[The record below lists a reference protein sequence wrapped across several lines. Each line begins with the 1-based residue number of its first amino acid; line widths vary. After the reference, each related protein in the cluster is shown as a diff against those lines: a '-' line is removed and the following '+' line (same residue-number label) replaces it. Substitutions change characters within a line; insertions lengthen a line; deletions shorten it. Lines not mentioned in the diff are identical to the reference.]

1 MKVRQSTLTAIHQRM
16 IQYQKTSRNF
26 SSFLPAR
33 SIKKNFPVQSKSADQ
48 LTDNLKKYKRDAII
62 SIAGFAAMKI
72 IEKFSPTTFAGL
84 KILRMALVLGIG
96 RDFIKNGIE
105 CLFKDK
111 RPNADTLTATAVIA
125 SVIAGKPESS
135 LTLLALSNGAEMLT
149 SYAAEKARTHISGLL
164 SLDQR
169 FVWKVVGGERGA
181 EGMGGAYG
189 APQQDGSHEVEVKIP
204 VEEVKTGDIIASHT
218 GEKIVVDG
226 IVIEGTAAVNQASIT
241 GESRPAMKQVGA
253 QVYAGSV
260 VEAGEVLIRVE
271 KVGKDTSLANI
282 VHLVEEAQTRKAPV
296 QNFADQM
303 ANFLVPVSFIG
314 AAIVYGATRDWQ
326 RVLNLLFIDFS
337 CGLKLSTATAI
348 SAAIGAAA
356 KRGILVKGGNYIE
369 ALANTDTV
377 VLDKTGTL
385 TMGVPQ
391 IAFIKTAKG
400 VKAEELI
407 LLAASAEQHSVHPL
421 AVAIQNYVNENN
433 WIVPQHLKSETV
445 VARGM
450 TAVVPDFGKFK
461 GGDVLVGSKKFML
474 ENGVNPTDIAEVIQ
488 GGTITK
494 VADGAINEDSNIETR
509 NLLYISRN
517 GKLIG
522 LIGIEDPIRPQM
534 KKTLNQMRRY
544 GVDEIVMLTGDSKSV
559 AEKVAREMDLDAYF
573 AEILP
578 EDKARYVNKLK
589 QYGTVMMV
597 GDGIN
602 DAPAL
607 AFSDVGITLGG
618 RQTDIAAESSAV
630 TIHSEE
636 PAKLVEALRIG
647 RRTMNLIQQNF
658 TATILVNS
666 SAMILGAIGKISPLW
681 AAIIHNT
688 ATLAVV
694 LNSCRILSPEK
705 NKNFG
710 KKALP
715 LNTIN

>member
-1 MKVRQSTLTAIHQRM
+1 MKVRQSTLIAIRQRM
-16 IQYQKTSRNF
+16 IQH
-26 SSFLPAR
+26 
-33 SIKKNFPVQSKSADQ
+33 QSKQTTDN

-72 IEKFSPTTFAGL
+72 LEKVSPTTFAGL

-96 RDFIKNGIE
+96 KDFIKNGVVG
-105 CLFKDK
+105 LFKDK

-125 SVIAGKPESS
+125 SVLAGKPESS

-169 FVWKVVGGERGA
+169 FVWRV
-181 EGMGGAYG
+181 
-189 APQQDGSHEVEVKIP
+189 DGEVETKIP
-204 VEEVKTGDIIASHT
+204 IEQVQAGDIIAAHT

-226 IVIEGTAAVNQASIT
+226 KVIEGTAAVNQASIT
-241 GESRPAMKQVGA
+241 GESRPAMKSVDA

-260 VEAGEVLIRVE
+260 VEAGEVLIKVE

-282 VHLVEEAQTRKAPV
+282 VHLVEEAQTRKAPI
-296 QNFADQM
+296 QNLADQM
-303 ANFLVPVSFIG
+303 ANLLVPVSFIG
-314 AAIVYGATRDWQ
+314 AAMVYGATRDWQ

-391 IAFIKTAKG
+391 ISFIKTAKD
-400 VKAEELI
+400 VKEEELI

-421 AVAIQNYVNENN
+421 AVAIQNVVKEND
-433 WIVPQHLKSETV
+433 WTVPQHIKSETV

-450 TAVVPDFGKFK
+450 TAVVPDFGEFK
-461 GGDVLVGSKKFML
+461 GGDILVGSKKFMT
-474 ENGVNPTDIAEVIQ
+474 EN
-488 GGTITK
+488 K
-494 VADGAINEDSNIETR
+494 VSARSISSILDSTPNIESQ
-509 NLLYISRN
+509 NLLYVARDK
-517 GKLIG
+517 KLIG
-522 LIGIEDPIRPQM
+522 IIGIEDPIRPQM
-534 KKTLNQMRRY
+534 KKSLNQMRRL
-544 GVDEIVMLTGDSKSV
+544 GVDEIVMLTGDSKTV
-559 AEKVAREMDLDAYF
+559 AEKVALEMDLDAYF

-636 PAKLVEALRIG
+636 PSRLVEALRLG
-647 RRTMNLIQQNF
+647 QRTMDLVHQNF

-666 SAMILGAIGKISPLW
+666 AAMVLGAIGKISPLW
-681 AAIIHNT
+681 AAVIHNT

-694 LNSCRILSPEK
+694 LNSCRVLRMDQTK
-705 NKNFG
+705 NSA
-710 KKALP
+710 KAAA
-715 LNTIN
+715 IKS

>member
-1 MKVRQSTLTAIHQRM
+1 MANDLVGNVDSERLEVCMKVRQSTLIAIRRRM
-16 IQYQKTSRNF
+16 IQH
-26 SSFLPAR
+26 
-33 SIKKNFPVQSKSADQ
+33 QSKQTTDN

-72 IEKFSPTTFAGL
+72 LEKVSPTTFAGL

-96 RDFIKNGIE
+96 KDFIKNGVVG
-105 CLFKDK
+105 LFKDK

-125 SVIAGKPESS
+125 SVLAGKPESS

-169 FVWKVVGGERGA
+169 FVWRV
-181 EGMGGAYG
+181 
-189 APQQDGSHEVEVKIP
+189 DGEVETKIP
-204 VEEVKTGDIIASHT
+204 IEQVQAGDIIAAHT

-226 IVIEGTAAVNQASIT
+226 KVIEGTAAVNQASIT
-241 GESRPAMKQVGA
+241 GESRPAMKSVDA

-260 VEAGEVLIRVE
+260 VEAGEVLIKVE

-282 VHLVEEAQTRKAPV
+282 VHLVEEAQTRKAPI
-296 QNFADQM
+296 QNLADQM
-303 ANFLVPVSFIG
+303 ANLLVPVSFIG
-314 AAIVYGATRDWQ
+314 AAMVYGATRDWQ

-391 IAFIKTAKG
+391 ISFIKTAKD
-400 VKAEELI
+400 VKEEELI

-421 AVAIQNYVNENN
+421 AVAIQNVVKDNE
-433 WIVPQHLKSETV
+433 WTVPQHIKSETV

-450 TAVVPDFGKFK
+450 TAVVPDFGEFK
-461 GGDVLVGSKKFML
+461 GGDILVGSKKFMT
-474 ENGVNPTDIAEVIQ
+474 EN
-488 GGTITK
+488 K
-494 VADGAINEDSNIETR
+494 VSARSISSILDSTPNMESQ
-509 NLLYISRN
+509 NLLYVARDK
-517 GKLIG
+517 KLIG
-522 LIGIEDPIRPQM
+522 IIGIEDPIRPQM
-534 KKTLNQMRRY
+534 KKSLNQMRRL
-544 GVDEIVMLTGDSKSV
+544 GVDEIVMLTGDSKTV
-559 AEKVAREMDLDAYF
+559 AEKVALEMDLDAYF

-636 PAKLVEALRIG
+636 PSRLVEALRLG
-647 RRTMNLIQQNF
+647 QRTMDLVHQNF

-666 SAMILGAIGKISPLW
+666 AAMVLGAIGKISPLW
-681 AAIIHNT
+681 AAVIHNT

-694 LNSCRILSPEK
+694 LNSCRVLRMDQTK
-705 NKNFG
+705 NST
-710 KKALP
+710 KAAA
-715 LNTIN
+715 IKS

>member
-1 MKVRQSTLTAIHQRM
+1 MKVRQSTLIAIRQRM
-16 IQYQKTSRNF
+16 IQH
-26 SSFLPAR
+26 
-33 SIKKNFPVQSKSADQ
+33 QSKQTTDN

-72 IEKFSPTTFAGL
+72 LEKVSPTTFAGL

-96 RDFIKNGIE
+96 KDFIKNGVVG
-105 CLFKDK
+105 LFKDK

-125 SVIAGKPESS
+125 SVLAGKPS

-169 FVWKVVGGERGA
+169 FVWRV
-181 EGMGGAYG
+181 
-189 APQQDGSHEVEVKIP
+189 DGEVETKIP
-204 VEEVKTGDIIASHT
+204 IEQVQAGDIIAAHT

-226 IVIEGTAAVNQASIT
+226 KVIEGTAAVNQASIT
-241 GESRPAMKQVGA
+241 GESRPAMKSVDA

-260 VEAGEVLIRVE
+260 VEAGEVLIKVE

-282 VHLVEEAQTRKAPV
+282 VHLVEEAQTRKAPI
-296 QNFADQM
+296 QNLADQM
-303 ANFLVPVSFIG
+303 ANLLVPVSFIG
-314 AAIVYGATRDWQ
+314 AAMVYGATRDWQ

-391 IAFIKTAKG
+391 ISFIKTAKD
-400 VKAEELI
+400 VKEEELI

-421 AVAIQNYVNENN
+421 AVAIQNVVKEND
-433 WIVPQHLKSETV
+433 WTVPQHIKSETV

-450 TAVVPDFGKFK
+450 TAVVPDFGEFK
-461 GGDVLVGSKKFML
+461 GGDILVGSKKFMT
-474 ENGVNPTDIAEVIQ
+474 EN
-488 GGTITK
+488 K
-494 VADGAINEDSNIETR
+494 VSARSISSILDSTPNIESQ
-509 NLLYISRN
+509 NLLYVARDK
-517 GKLIG
+517 KLIG
-522 LIGIEDPIRPQM
+522 IIGIEDPIRPQM
-534 KKTLNQMRRY
+534 KKSLNQMRRL
-544 GVDEIVMLTGDSKSV
+544 GVDEIVMLTGDSKTV
-559 AEKVAREMDLDAYF
+559 AEKVALEMDLDAYF

-636 PAKLVEALRIG
+636 PSRLVEALRLG
-647 RRTMNLIQQNF
+647 QRTMDLVHQNF

-666 SAMILGAIGKISPLW
+666 AAMVLGAIGKISPLW
-681 AAIIHNT
+681 AAVIHNT

-694 LNSCRILSPEK
+694 LNSCRVLRMDQTK
-705 NKNFG
+705 NSA
-710 KKALP
+710 KAAA
-715 LNTIN
+715 IKS